1 MRAALNRISSLHLA
15 ATLLC
20 RRQKDTY
27 DAVMDIVKTHY
38 GAYGI
43 AVEYVHTMVHNAPPT
58 VFPEYVAPSAA
69 KPARRPPSEDCS

>member
-1 MRAALNRISSLHLA
+1 
-15 ATLLC
+15 
-20 RRQKDTY
+20 
-27 DAVMDIVKTHY
+27 MDIVKTHY